1 MATLEQRQK
10 FIAEITPLVQKYAD
24 KYGYSQ
30 NVVPAIVAQACCESG
45 YGNQVNALP
54 RIANNYFGIRH
65 GSKLNFM
72 GLAYDSR
79 TGKVVPSEQIN
90 ITVSNRGYY
99 WRAYNSMEESVEGY
113 FKFLSEHK
121 AYAKLKNIDD
131 PNEYLMAVG
140 RAGYA
145 GSGEKYSKT
154 CIGVITTN
162 NLIDYCNQNQY
173 DPTSVSSSSE
183 ASTEETSTGTT
194 ETEETT
200 SSTES
205 TEKSSS
211 STDTIISSDKEA
223 IESSI
228 MAAKANNNYSTTYVI
243 NNNITTESTT
253 TGIPNNLNLAQ
264 NSYLEISDSLTGLIS
279 KELSAIESIA
289 KTYDDMDKTLANEQ
303 INSFLSP
310 EVNIDVNFTSYLF
323 NPSSLIQGSTGR
335 INRTDIS
342 ELTNGTSLKGS
353 LHENF
358 EQSKESAKATIE
370 SINDLQATIKKY
382 SGTVWDQVVK
392 KLDEYNELLNLKIKS
407 ADKLENAMAK
417 ALEMVLSYLEDY
429 DTIDDTKLQETV
441 ESILEA
447 KKIIAT
453 LKLSINQ
460 TQTASKEVTDDAGNT
475 KTVQYT
481 EYVYSTSARET
492 MQKKVAE
499 LEQIVEELTKE
510 VKKQEGLYDIMARAE
525 QIINDALSSIYSDYA
540 AKVNNIVASNSVSY
554 TPPANTTY
562 ISPSSIKTSLPL
574 NSTSSIPSGKVSEAN
589 FNKDNQLINTY
600 GTYED
605 YLNGVEKVNNPKY
618 TSTANSGIELSEEL
632 SNLLTKNPVT
642 KEEPR
647 RSRIVRFSSN
657 QDTEKTILSSS
668 IATDKSSTPSDTTDS
683 SIDSSSSPSSSF
695 YETEEI
701 SSSID
706 TPSTDTEEVVKEIDP
721 KIDEPSII
729 KDSTTITT
737 PSKSDSK
744 STESTKD
751 SYYYDDGDDTKDI
764 FSNNSTSIFK
774 TVGIATATVGA
785 VGATAYGA
793 KKYLEKRKNEN
804 NNDDSPT
811 STIDDRS
818 ERDNDDTGLDDFE

>member
-45 YGNQVNALP
+45 YGNQANALP

-173 DPTSVSSSSE
+173 DPTNVSSSSE
-183 ASTEETSTGTT
+183 SSTEETSNGTT

-228 MAAKANNNYSTTYVI
+228 MTVKANNNYSTTYVI

-303 INSFLSP
+303 INSFLSS

-342 ELTNGTSLKGS
+342 ELTNGTSLKGP

-441 ESILEA
+441 ESILET

-453 LKLSINQ
+453 LKLGINQ
-460 TQTASKEVTDDAGNT
+460 TQTATKEVTDDAGNT

-510 VKKQEGLYDIMARAE
+510 VKKQEGLYDIMAQAE

-562 ISPSSIKTSLPL
+562 ISPSSIPTSLTL

-618 TSTANSGIELSEEL
+618 NSIANSGIELSKEL
-632 SNLLTKNPVT
+632 SDLLTKNPT
-642 KEEPR
+642 IKEEPR
-647 RSRIVRFSSN
+647 HSRIVTFSST
-657 QDTEKTILSSS
+657 QDREKKSDSSHTSTDESS
-668 IATDKSSTPSDTTDS
+668 ISSDSTDS
-683 SIDSSSSPSSSF
+683 NTF
-695 YETEEI
+695 YETKEI
-701 SSSID
+701 SSSLD
-706 TPSTDTEEVVKEIDP
+706 NPSTDTEEIVKEIDN
-721 KIDEPSII
+721 PSTI
-729 KDSTTITT
+729 KDSTTIIS
-737 PSKSDSK
+737 PSESDSK
-744 STESTKD
+744 RDTSSKD
-751 SYYYDDGDDTKDI
+751 SYYYDNKSDTKDI

-804 NNDDSPT
+804 NNDDSSL

-818 ERDNDDTGLDDFE
+818 KSDNDDTGLDGLE

>member
-45 YGNQVNALP
+45 YGNQANALP

-173 DPTSVSSSSE
+173 DPTNVSSSSE
-183 ASTEETSTGTT
+183 SSTEETSNGTT

-211 STDTIISSDKEA
+211 STDTIISSNKEA

-228 MAAKANNNYSTTYVI
+228 MTVKANNNYSTTYVI

-342 ELTNGTSLKGS
+342 ELTNGTSLKGP

-441 ESILEA
+441 ESILET

-453 LKLSINQ
+453 LKLGINQ
-460 TQTASKEVTDDAGNT
+460 TQTATKEVTDDAGNT

-510 VKKQEGLYDIMARAE
+510 VKKQEGLYDIMAQAE

-562 ISPSSIKTSLPL
+562 ISPSSIPTSLTL

-618 TSTANSGIELSEEL
+618 NSIANSGIELSKEL
-632 SNLLTKNPVT
+632 SDLLTKNPT
-642 KEEPR
+642 IKEEPR
-647 RSRIVRFSSN
+647 HSRIVTFSST
-657 QDTEKTILSSS
+657 QDREKKSDSSHTSTDESS
-668 IATDKSSTPSDTTDS
+668 ISSDSTDS
-683 SIDSSSSPSSSF
+683 NTF
-695 YETEEI
+695 YETKEI
-701 SSSID
+701 SSSLD
-706 TPSTDTEEVVKEIDP
+706 NPSTDTEEIVKEIDN
-721 KIDEPSII
+721 PSTI
-729 KDSTTITT
+729 KDSTTIIS
-737 PSKSDSK
+737 PSESDSK
-744 STESTKD
+744 RDTSSKD
-751 SYYYDDGDDTKDI
+751 SYYYDNKSDTKDI

-804 NNDDSPT
+804 NNDDSSL

-818 ERDNDDTGLDDFE
+818 KSDNDDTGLDGFE

>member
-45 YGNQVNALP
+45 YGNQENALP

-342 ELTNGTSLKGS
+342 ELTNGTSLKGP

-618 TSTANSGIELSEEL
+618 NSTANSGIELSKEL
-632 SNLLTKNPVT
+632 SDLLTKNPT
-642 KEEPR
+642 IKEEPR
-647 RSRIVRFSSN
+647 HSRIVTFSN
-657 QDTEKTILSSS
+657 TQDREKKSDSSHTSTEETS
-668 IATDKSSTPSDTTDS
+668 IPSDSTDS
-683 SIDSSSSPSSSF
+683 STF
-695 YETEEI
+695 YETKEI
-701 SSSID
+701 SSSLD
-706 TPSTDTEEVVKEIDP
+706 TPSTDTEEIVKEIDNP
-721 KIDEPSII
+721 STTKDSPTIISPSESDLKIDTS
-729 KDSTTITT
+729 S
-737 PSKSDSK
+737 
-744 STESTKD
+744 KD
-751 SYYYDDGDDTKDI
+751 SYYYDDKSDTKDI

>member
-1 MATLEQRQK
+1 MASLEQRQK

-194 ETEETT
+194 KTEETT

-228 MAAKANNNYSTTYVI
+228 MTVKANNNYSTTYVI

-323 NPSSLIQGSTGR
+323 EPSSLIQGSTGR
-335 INRTDIS
+335 INKTDIAG
-342 ELTNGTSLKGS
+342 LTNGTSLTGP

-358 EQSKESAKATIE
+358 EHSKESAKATIE

-392 KLDEYNELLNLKIKS
+392 KLDEYNEVLELKIKS
-407 ADKLENAMAK
+407 ADKLESAMAK
-417 ALEMVLSYLEDY
+417 ALEIVLAYLEDY
-429 DTIDDTKLQETV
+429 DSIDDSKLQETV

-460 TQTASKEVTDDAGNT
+460 TQTASKEVTDDDGKT

-481 EYVYSTSARET
+481 EYVYSTSAREA

-499 LEQIVEELTKE
+499 LELIVEDLTKE
-510 VKKQEGLYDIMARAE
+510 VKKQEGLYDVMARAE

-574 NSTSSIPSGKVSEAN
+574 NSTSSIPSGKISKEN
-589 FNKDNQLINTY
+589 FEKDNQLINTY

-706 TPSTDTEEVVKEIDP
+706 TPSTDTEEVVEEIDP

-764 FSNNSTSIFK
+764 FSNNSNSIFK

-811 STIDDRS
+811 STIDNIS

>member
-1 MATLEQRQK
+1 MTLTENAQNYVN
-10 FIAEITPLVQKYAD
+10 ELTPLVKKYAEI
-24 KYGYSQ
+24 YGYSPD
-30 NVVPAIVAQACCESG
+30 VVPAIVAQSCYETH
-45 YGNQVNALP
+45 YGDMSNDIP
-54 RIANNYFGIRH
+54 RVAHNYFGIKH
-65 GSKLNFM
+65 GGLNYYTGM
-72 GLAYDSR
+72 TYDSF
-79 TGKVVPSEQIN
+79 TDKLIPSENLI
-90 ITVSNRGYY
+90 ITPENRSHL

-183 ASTEETSTGTT
+183 SSTEETSNETT

-211 STDTIISSDKEA
+211 STDTIISSNKEA

-228 MAAKANNNYSTTYVI
+228 MTVKANNNYSTTYVI

-303 INSFLSP
+303 INSFLSS

-342 ELTNGTSLKGS
+342 ELTNGTSLKGP

-441 ESILEA
+441 ESILET
-447 KKIIAT
+447 KKIITT
-453 LKLSINQ
+453 LKLGINQ
-460 TQTASKEVTDDAGNT
+460 TQTATKEVTDDAGNT

-510 VKKQEGLYDIMARAE
+510 VKKQEGLYDIMAQAE

-562 ISPSSIKTSLPL
+562 IPPSSIPTSLTL

-618 TSTANSGIELSEEL
+618 NSIANSGIELSKEL
-632 SNLLTKNPVT
+632 SDLLTKNPT
-642 KEEPR
+642 IKEEPR
-647 RSRIVRFSSN
+647 HSRIVTFSST
-657 QDTEKTILSSS
+657 QDREKKSDSSHTSTDESS
-668 IATDKSSTPSDTTDS
+668 ISSDSTDS
-683 SIDSSSSPSSSF
+683 NTF
-695 YETEEI
+695 YETKEI
-701 SSSID
+701 SSSLD
-706 TPSTDTEEVVKEIDP
+706 NPSTDTEEIVKEIDN
-721 KIDEPSII
+721 PSTI
-729 KDSTTITT
+729 KDSTTIIS
-737 PSKSDSK
+737 PSESDSK
-744 STESTKD
+744 RDTSSKD
-751 SYYYDDGDDTKDI
+751 SYYYDNKSDTKDI

-804 NNDDSPT
+804 NNDDSSL

-818 ERDNDDTGLDDFE
+818 KSDNDDTGLDGFE

>member
-45 YGNQVNALP
+45 YGNQANALP

-173 DPTSVSSSSE
+173 DPTSVSSSGES
-183 ASTEETSTGTT
+183 STEETSNGTT

-228 MAAKANNNYSTTYVI
+228 MTVKANNNYSTTYVI

-303 INSFLSP
+303 INSFLSS

-323 NPSSLIQGSTGR
+323 NPSSLIQGTTGR

-342 ELTNGTSLKGS
+342 ELTNGTSLKGP

-441 ESILEA
+441 ESILET

-453 LKLSINQ
+453 LKLGINQ
-460 TQTASKEVTDDAGNT
+460 TQTATKEVTDDAGNT

-510 VKKQEGLYDIMARAE
+510 VKKQEGLYDIMAQAE

-554 TPPANTTY
+554 TPPTNTTY
-562 ISPSSIKTSLPL
+562 ISPSSIPTSLTL

-618 TSTANSGIELSEEL
+618 NSIANSGIELSKEL
-632 SNLLTKNPVT
+632 SDLLTKNPT
-642 KEEPR
+642 IKEEPR
-647 RSRIVRFSSN
+647 HSRIVTFSST
-657 QDTEKTILSSS
+657 QDREKKSDSSHTSTDESS
-668 IATDKSSTPSDTTDS
+668 ISSDSTDS
-683 SIDSSSSPSSSF
+683 NTF
-695 YETEEI
+695 YETKEI
-701 SSSID
+701 SSSLD
-706 TPSTDTEEVVKEIDP
+706 NPSTDTEEIVKEIDN
-721 KIDEPSII
+721 PSTI
-729 KDSTTITT
+729 KDSTTIIS
-737 PSKSDSK
+737 PSESDSK
-744 STESTKD
+744 RDTSSKD
-751 SYYYDDGDDTKDI
+751 SYYYDNKSDTKDI

-804 NNDDSPT
+804 NNDDSSL

-818 ERDNDDTGLDDFE
+818 KSDNDDTGLDGFE

>member
-45 YGNQVNALP
+45 YGNQANALP

-183 ASTEETSTGTT
+183 SSTEETSTGTT

-342 ELTNGTSLKGS
+342 ELTNGTSLKGP

-574 NSTSSIPSGKVSEAN
+574 NSTSSIPSGKISKEN
-589 FNKDNQLINTY
+589 FEKDNQLINTY

-706 TPSTDTEEVVKEIDP
+706 TPSTDTEEVVEEIDP

>member
-45 YGNQVNALP
+45 YGNQANALP

-228 MAAKANNNYSTTYVI
+228 MTVKANNNYSTTYVI

-342 ELTNGTSLKGS
+342 ELTNGTSLKGP

-525 QIINDALSSIYSDYA
+525 QIINDALSSIYNDYA
-540 AKVNNIVASNSVSY
+540 TKINNIVASNSVSY

-562 ISPSSIKTSLPL
+562 IPPSSIPTSLTL
-574 NSTSSIPSGKVSEAN
+574 NSTSSSIPSGKVSEAN

-600 GTYED
+600 GTYDD

-618 TSTANSGIELSEEL
+618 NSTANSGIELSKEL
-632 SNLLTKNPVT
+632 SDLLTKNPT
-642 KEEPR
+642 IKDEPR
-647 RSRIVRFSSN
+647 HSRIVTFSN
-657 QDTEKTILSSS
+657 TQDTEKKSDSSHTSTDESS
-668 IATDKSSTPSDTTDS
+668 ISSDSTDS
-683 SIDSSSSPSSSF
+683 STF
-695 YETEEI
+695 YETKEI
-701 SSSID
+701 SSSLD
-706 TPSTDTEEVVKEIDP
+706 NPSTDTEEIVKEIDN
-721 KIDEPSII
+721 PSTT
-729 KDSTTITT
+729 KDSPTIIS
-737 PSKSDSK
+737 PSESDSK
-744 STESTKD
+744 IDTSSKD
-751 SYYYDDGDDTKDI
+751 SYYYDDKSDTKDI

-804 NNDDSPT
+804 NNDDSSL

-818 ERDNDDTGLDDFE
+818 KSDNDDTGLDGFE

>member
-183 ASTEETSTGTT
+183 ASTEETLTGTT
-194 ETEETT
+194 ETEETA
-200 SSTES
+200 SSTETS
-205 TEKSSS
+205 KES

-223 IESSI
+223 IESNI
-228 MAAKANNNYSTTYVI
+228 MTVKANNNYSTTYVI

-264 NSYLEISDSLTGLIS
+264 NSYLEISDSLTGLIN

-342 ELTNGTSLKGS
+342 ELTNGTSLKGP

-441 ESILEA
+441 ESILET

-460 TQTASKEVTDDAGNT
+460 TQTATKEVTDDAGNT

-481 EYVYSTSARET
+481 EYVYSTSAREA

-510 VKKQEGLYDIMARAE
+510 VKKQEGLYDIMAQAE

-540 AKVNNIVASNSVSY
+540 TKVNNIVASNSVSY

-562 ISPSSIKTSLPL
+562 IPPSSIPTSLTL
-574 NSTSSIPSGKVSEAN
+574 NSTSSIPSGKVSETN

-600 GTYED
+600 GTYDD

-618 TSTANSGIELSEEL
+618 NSTANSGIELSKEL
-632 SNLLTKNPVT
+632 SDLLTKNPT
-642 KEEPR
+642 IKEEPR
-647 RSRIVRFSSN
+647 HSRIVTFSST
-657 QDTEKTILSSS
+657 QDREKKSDSSHTSTDESS
-668 IATDKSSTPSDTTDS
+668 ISSDSTDS
-683 SIDSSSSPSSSF
+683 STF
-695 YETEEI
+695 YETKEI
-701 SSSID
+701 SSSLD
-706 TPSTDTEEVVKEIDP
+706 NPSTDTEEIVKEIDN
-721 KIDEPSII
+721 PSTI
-729 KDSTTITT
+729 KDSTTIIS
-737 PSKSDSK
+737 PSESDSK
-744 STESTKD
+744 RDTSSKD
-751 SYYYDDGDDTKDI
+751 NYYYDDKQDI

-774 TVGIATATVGA
+774 TVGIATATIGA

-804 NNDDSPT
+804 NNDDSSL
-811 STIDDRS
+811 STIDARS
-818 ERDNDDTGLDDFE
+818 KSDNDNTGLDGFE

>member
-194 ETEETT
+194 KTEETT

-228 MAAKANNNYSTTYVI
+228 MTVKANNNYSTTYVI

-323 NPSSLIQGSTGR
+323 EPSSLIQGSTGR
-335 INRTDIS
+335 INKTDIAG
-342 ELTNGTSLKGS
+342 LTNGTSLTGP

-392 KLDEYNELLNLKIKS
+392 KLDEYNEVLELKIKS
-407 ADKLENAMAK
+407 ADKLESAMAK
-417 ALEMVLSYLEDY
+417 ALEIVLAYLEDY
-429 DTIDDTKLQETV
+429 DSIDDSKLQETV

-574 NSTSSIPSGKVSEAN
+574 NSTSSIPSGKISKEN
-589 FNKDNQLINTY
+589 FEKDNQLINTY

-668 IATDKSSTPSDTTDS
+668 PSPDKSSTPSDTTDS

-706 TPSTDTEEVVKEIDP
+706 TPSTDTEEVVEEIDP

-811 STIDDRS
+811 STIDDIS

>member
-45 YGNQVNALP
+45 YGNQANALP

-183 ASTEETSTGTT
+183 ASTEETSNGTT

-211 STDTIISSDKEA
+211 SSTDTIISSDKEA

-228 MAAKANNNYSTTYVI
+228 MTVKANNNYSTTYVI

-303 INSFLSP
+303 INSFLSS

-342 ELTNGTSLKGS
+342 ELTNGTSLKGP

-441 ESILEA
+441 ESILET

-453 LKLSINQ
+453 LKLGINQ
-460 TQTASKEVTDDAGNT
+460 TQTATKEVTDDAGNT

-510 VKKQEGLYDIMARAE
+510 VKKQEGLYDIMAQAE

-562 ISPSSIKTSLPL
+562 IPPSSIPTSLTL

-618 TSTANSGIELSEEL
+618 NSIANSGIELSKEL
-632 SNLLTKNPVT
+632 SDLLTKNPT
-642 KEEPR
+642 IKEEPR
-647 RSRIVRFSSN
+647 HSRIVTFSST
-657 QDTEKTILSSS
+657 QDREKKSDSSHTSTDESS
-668 IATDKSSTPSDTTDS
+668 ISSDSTDS
-683 SIDSSSSPSSSF
+683 NTF
-695 YETEEI
+695 YETKEI
-701 SSSID
+701 SSSLD
-706 TPSTDTEEVVKEIDP
+706 NPSTDTEEIVKEIDN
-721 KIDEPSII
+721 PSTI
-729 KDSTTITT
+729 KDSTTIIS
-737 PSKSDSK
+737 PSESDSK
-744 STESTKD
+744 RDTSSKD
-751 SYYYDDGDDTKDI
+751 SYYYDNKSDTKEI

-804 NNDDSPT
+804 NNDDSSL

-818 ERDNDDTGLDDFE
+818 KSDNDDTGLDGFE

>member
-45 YGNQVNALP
+45 YGNQENALP

-228 MAAKANNNYSTTYVI
+228 MTVKANNNYSTTYVI

-342 ELTNGTSLKGS
+342 ELTNGTSLKGP

-574 NSTSSIPSGKVSEAN
+574 NSTSSIPSGKISKEN
-589 FNKDNQLINTY
+589 FEKDNQLINTY

-618 TSTANSGIELSEEL
+618 NSTANSGIELSEEL

-706 TPSTDTEEVVKEIDP
+706 TPSTDTEEVVEEIDP

>member
-45 YGNQVNALP
+45 YGNQANALP

-183 ASTEETSTGTT
+183 SSIEETSNGTT

-211 STDTIISSDKEA
+211 STDTIISSDKDA

-228 MAAKANNNYSTTYVI
+228 MTVKANNNYSTTYVI

-303 INSFLSP
+303 INSFLSS

-342 ELTNGTSLKGS
+342 ELTNGTSLKGP

-441 ESILEA
+441 ESILET

-453 LKLSINQ
+453 LKLGINQ
-460 TQTASKEVTDDAGNT
+460 TQTATKEVTDDAGNT

-510 VKKQEGLYDIMARAE
+510 VKKQEGLYDIMAQAE

-562 ISPSSIKTSLPL
+562 ISPSSIPTSLTL

-618 TSTANSGIELSEEL
+618 NSIANSGIELSKEL
-632 SNLLTKNPVT
+632 SDLLTKNPT
-642 KEEPR
+642 IKEEPR
-647 RSRIVRFSSN
+647 HSRIVTFSST
-657 QDTEKTILSSS
+657 QDREKKSDSSHTSTDESS
-668 IATDKSSTPSDTTDS
+668 ISSDSTDS
-683 SIDSSSSPSSSF
+683 NTF
-695 YETEEI
+695 YETKEI
-701 SSSID
+701 SSSLD
-706 TPSTDTEEVVKEIDP
+706 NPSTDTEEIVKEIDN
-721 KIDEPSII
+721 PSTI
-729 KDSTTITT
+729 KDSTTIIS
-737 PSKSDSK
+737 PSESDSK
-744 STESTKD
+744 RDTSSKD
-751 SYYYDDGDDTKDI
+751 SYYYDNKSDTKDI

-785 VGATAYGA
+785 VGATAYGT

-804 NNDDSPT
+804 NNDDSSL

-818 ERDNDDTGLDDFE
+818 KSDNDDTGLDGFE

>member
-45 YGNQVNALP
+45 YGNQANALP

-173 DPTSVSSSSE
+173 DPTNVSSSSE
-183 ASTEETSTGTT
+183 SSTEETSNGTT

-211 STDTIISSDKEA
+211 STDTIISSNKEA

-228 MAAKANNNYSTTYVI
+228 MTVKANNNYSTTYVI

-303 INSFLSP
+303 INSFLSS

-342 ELTNGTSLKGS
+342 EITNGTSLKGP

-441 ESILEA
+441 ESILET

-453 LKLSINQ
+453 LKLGINQ
-460 TQTASKEVTDDAGNT
+460 TQTATKEVTDDAGNT

-510 VKKQEGLYDIMARAE
+510 VKKQEGLYDIMAQAE

-554 TPPANTTY
+554 TPPTNTTY
-562 ISPSSIKTSLPL
+562 ISPSSIPTSLTL

-618 TSTANSGIELSEEL
+618 NSIANSGIELSKEL
-632 SNLLTKNPVT
+632 SDLLTKNPT
-642 KEEPR
+642 IKEEPR
-647 RSRIVRFSSN
+647 HSRIVTFSST
-657 QDTEKTILSSS
+657 QDREKKSDSSHTSTEETS
-668 IATDKSSTPSDTTDS
+668 IPSDSTDS
-683 SIDSSSSPSSSF
+683 STF
-695 YETEEI
+695 YETKEI
-701 SSSID
+701 SSSLD
-706 TPSTDTEEVVKEIDP
+706 TPSTDTEEIVKEIDN
-721 KIDEPSII
+721 PSTI
-729 KDSTTITT
+729 KDSTTIIS
-737 PSKSDSK
+737 PSESDSK
-744 STESTKD
+744 RDTSSKD
-751 SYYYDDGDDTKDI
+751 SYYYDNKSDTKDI

-804 NNDDSPT
+804 NNDDSSL

-818 ERDNDDTGLDDFE
+818 KSDNDDTGLDGFE

>member
-45 YGNQVNALP
+45 YGNQANALP

-342 ELTNGTSLKGS
+342 ELTNGTSLKGP

-600 GTYED
+600 GTYDD

-618 TSTANSGIELSEEL
+618 NSTANSGIELSEEL

-706 TPSTDTEEVVKEIDP
+706 TPSTDTEEVVEEIDP

>member
-1 MATLEQRQK
+1 MASLEQRQK

-30 NVVPAIVAQACCESG
+30 NVVPAIIAQACCESG
-45 YGNQVNALP
+45 YGNQENALP

-228 MAAKANNNYSTTYVI
+228 MAAKTNNNYSTTYVI

-323 NPSSLIQGSTGR
+323 EPSSLIQGSTGR
-335 INRTDIS
+335 INKTDIAG
-342 ELTNGTSLKGS
+342 LTNGTSLTGP

-358 EQSKESAKATIE
+358 EHSKESAKATIE

-382 SGTVWDQVVK
+382 SGTVWEQVVK
-392 KLDEYNELLNLKIKS
+392 KLDEYNEVLELKIKS
-407 ADKLENAMAK
+407 ADKLESAMAK
-417 ALEMVLSYLEDY
+417 ALEIVLAYLEDY
-429 DTIDDTKLQETV
+429 DSIDDSKLQETV

-460 TQTASKEVTDDAGNT
+460 TQTASKEVTDDDGKT

-562 ISPSSIKTSLPL
+562 ISPSSIPTSLPL
-574 NSTSSIPSGKVSEAN
+574 NSTSSIPSGKISKEN
-589 FNKDNQLINTY
+589 FEKDNQLINTY

-706 TPSTDTEEVVKEIDP
+706 TPSTDTEEVVEEIDP

-764 FSNNSTSIFK
+764 FSNNSNSIFK

>member
-45 YGNQVNALP
+45 YGNQANALP

-173 DPTSVSSSSE
+173 DPTNVSSSSE
-183 ASTEETSTGTT
+183 SSTEETSNGTT

-211 STDTIISSDKEA
+211 STDTIISSNKEA

-228 MAAKANNNYSTTYVI
+228 MTVKANNNYSTTYVI

-303 INSFLSP
+303 INSFLSS

-342 ELTNGTSLKGS
+342 EITNGTSLKGP

-441 ESILEA
+441 ESILET

-453 LKLSINQ
+453 LKLGINQ
-460 TQTASKEVTDDAGNT
+460 TQTATKEVTDDAGNT

-510 VKKQEGLYDIMARAE
+510 VKKQEGLYDIMAQAE

-554 TPPANTTY
+554 TPPTNTTY
-562 ISPSSIKTSLPL
+562 ISPSSIPTSLTL

-618 TSTANSGIELSEEL
+618 NSIANSGIELSKEL
-632 SNLLTKNPVT
+632 SDLLTKNPT
-642 KEEPR
+642 IKEEPR
-647 RSRIVRFSSN
+647 HSRIVTFSST
-657 QDTEKTILSSS
+657 QDREKKSDSSHTSTDESS
-668 IATDKSSTPSDTTDS
+668 ISSDSTDS
-683 SIDSSSSPSSSF
+683 NTF
-695 YETEEI
+695 YETKKI
-701 SSSID
+701 SSSLD
-706 TPSTDTEEVVKEIDP
+706 NPSTDTEEIVKEIDN
-721 KIDEPSII
+721 PSTI
-729 KDSTTITT
+729 KDSTTIIS
-737 PSKSDSK
+737 PSESDSK
-744 STESTKD
+744 RDTSSKD
-751 SYYYDDGDDTKDI
+751 SYYYDNKSDTKDI

-804 NNDDSPT
+804 NNDDSSL

-818 ERDNDDTGLDDFE
+818 KSDNDDTGLDGFE

>member
-45 YGNQVNALP
+45 YGNQANALP

-183 ASTEETSTGTT
+183 SSTEETSNGTT

-228 MAAKANNNYSTTYVI
+228 MTVKANNNYSTTYVI

-303 INSFLSP
+303 INSFLSS

-342 ELTNGTSLKGS
+342 ELTNGTSLKGP

-441 ESILEA
+441 ESILET

-453 LKLSINQ
+453 LKLGINQ
-460 TQTASKEVTDDAGNT
+460 TQTATKEVTDDAGNT

-510 VKKQEGLYDIMARAE
+510 VKKQEGLYDIMAQAE

-562 ISPSSIKTSLPL
+562 IPPSSIPTSLTL

-600 GTYED
+600 GTYDD

-618 TSTANSGIELSEEL
+618 NSTANSGIELSKEL
-632 SNLLTKNPVT
+632 SDLLTKNPTT

-647 RSRIVRFSSN
+647 HSRIVTFSST
-657 QDTEKTILSSS
+657 QDREKKSDSSHTSTDESS
-668 IATDKSSTPSDTTDS
+668 ISSDSTDS
-683 SIDSSSSPSSSF
+683 NAF
-695 YETEEI
+695 YETKEI
-701 SSSID
+701 SSSLD
-706 TPSTDTEEVVKEIDP
+706 NPSTDTEEIVKEIDN
-721 KIDEPSII
+721 PSTI
-729 KDSTTITT
+729 KDSTTIIS
-737 PSKSDSK
+737 PSESDSK
-744 STESTKD
+744 RDTSSKD
-751 SYYYDDGDDTKDI
+751 SYYYDNKSDTKDI

-804 NNDDSPT
+804 NNDDSSL

-818 ERDNDDTGLDDFE
+818 KSDNDDTGLDGFE

>member
-1 MATLEQRQK
+1 MASLEQRQK

-45 YGNQVNALP
+45 YGNQENALP

-194 ETEETT
+194 KTEETT

-228 MAAKANNNYSTTYVI
+228 MTVKANNNYSTTYVI

-323 NPSSLIQGSTGR
+323 EPSSLIQGSTGR
-335 INRTDIS
+335 INKTDIAG
-342 ELTNGTSLKGS
+342 LTNGTSLTGP

-358 EQSKESAKATIE
+358 EHSKESAKATIE

-392 KLDEYNELLNLKIKS
+392 KLDEYNEVLELKIKS
-407 ADKLENAMAK
+407 ADKLESAMAK
-417 ALEMVLSYLEDY
+417 ALEIVLAYLEDY
-429 DTIDDTKLQETV
+429 DSIDDSKLQETV

-460 TQTASKEVTDDAGNT
+460 TQTASKEVTDDDGKT

-481 EYVYSTSARET
+481 EYVYSTSAREA

-499 LEQIVEELTKE
+499 LELIVEDLTKE
-510 VKKQEGLYDIMARAE
+510 IKKQEGLYDVMARAE

-574 NSTSSIPSGKVSEAN
+574 NSTSSIPSGKISKEN
-589 FNKDNQLINTY
+589 FEKDNQLINTY

-706 TPSTDTEEVVKEIDP
+706 TPSTDTEEVVEEIDP

-774 TVGIATATVGA
+774 TVGIATATVGT

-811 STIDDRS
+811 STIDNIS

>member
-45 YGNQVNALP
+45 YGNQANALP

-173 DPTSVSSSSE
+173 DPTNVSSSSE
-183 ASTEETSTGTT
+183 SSTEETSNGTT

-211 STDTIISSDKEA
+211 STDTIISSNKEA

-228 MAAKANNNYSTTYVI
+228 MTVKANNNYSTTYVI

-303 INSFLSP
+303 INSFLSS

-342 ELTNGTSLKGS
+342 EITNGTSLKGP

-441 ESILEA
+441 ESILET

-453 LKLSINQ
+453 LKLGINQ
-460 TQTASKEVTDDAGNT
+460 TQTATKEVTDDAGNT

-510 VKKQEGLYDIMARAE
+510 VKKQEGLYDIMAQAE

-562 ISPSSIKTSLPL
+562 ISPSSIPTSLTL

-618 TSTANSGIELSEEL
+618 NSIANSGIELSKEL
-632 SNLLTKNPVT
+632 SDLLTKNPT
-642 KEEPR
+642 IKEEPR
-647 RSRIVRFSSN
+647 HSRIVTFSST
-657 QDTEKTILSSS
+657 QDREKKSDSSHTSTDESS
-668 IATDKSSTPSDTTDS
+668 ISSDSTDS
-683 SIDSSSSPSSSF
+683 NTF
-695 YETEEI
+695 YETKKI
-701 SSSID
+701 SSSLD
-706 TPSTDTEEVVKEIDP
+706 NPSTDTEEIVKEIDN
-721 KIDEPSII
+721 PSTI
-729 KDSTTITT
+729 KDSTTIIS
-737 PSKSDSK
+737 PSESDSK
-744 STESTKD
+744 RDTSSKD
-751 SYYYDDGDDTKDI
+751 SYYYDNKSDTKDI

-804 NNDDSPT
+804 NNDDSSL

-818 ERDNDDTGLDDFE
+818 KSDNDDTGLDGFE

>member
-45 YGNQVNALP
+45 YGNQENALP

-194 ETEETT
+194 ETEETI

-342 ELTNGTSLKGS
+342 ELTNGTSLKGP

-574 NSTSSIPSGKVSEAN
+574 NSTSSIPSGKISKEN
-589 FNKDNQLINTY
+589 FEKDNQLINTY

-618 TSTANSGIELSEEL
+618 NSTANSGIELSKEL
-632 SNLLTKNPVT
+632 SDLLTKNPT
-642 KEEPR
+642 IKEEPR
-647 RSRIVRFSSN
+647 HSRIVTFSN
-657 QDTEKTILSSS
+657 TQDREKKSDSSHTSTEETS
-668 IATDKSSTPSDTTDS
+668 IPSDSTDS
-683 SIDSSSSPSSSF
+683 STF
-695 YETEEI
+695 YETKEI
-701 SSSID
+701 SSSLD
-706 TPSTDTEEVVKEIDP
+706 TPSIDTEEIVKEIDNP
-721 KIDEPSII
+721 STTKDSPTIISPSESDLKIDTS
-729 KDSTTITT
+729 S
-737 PSKSDSK
+737 
-744 STESTKD
+744 KD
-751 SYYYDDGDDTKDI
+751 SYYYDDKSDTKDI

>member
-45 YGNQVNALP
+45 YGNQANALP

-183 ASTEETSTGTT
+183 SSTEETSNGTT

-223 IESSI
+223 IESSV
-228 MAAKANNNYSTTYVI
+228 MTVKANNNYSTTYVI

-342 ELTNGTSLKGS
+342 ELTNGTSLKGP

-441 ESILEA
+441 ESILET
-447 KKIIAT
+447 KKIITT
-453 LKLSINQ
+453 LKLGINQ
-460 TQTASKEVTDDAGNT
+460 TQTATKEVTDDAGNT

-510 VKKQEGLYDIMARAE
+510 VKKQEGLYDIMAQAE
-525 QIINDALSSIYSDYA
+525 QIINDTLSSIYSDYA

-562 ISPSSIKTSLPL
+562 IPPSSIPTSLTL

-600 GTYED
+600 GTYDD

-618 TSTANSGIELSEEL
+618 NSTANSGIELSKEL
-632 SNLLTKNPVT
+632 SDLLTKNPTT

-647 RSRIVRFSSN
+647 HSRIVTFSST
-657 QDTEKTILSSS
+657 QDREKKSDSSHTSTDESS
-668 IATDKSSTPSDTTDS
+668 ISSDSTDS
-683 SIDSSSSPSSSF
+683 STF
-695 YETEEI
+695 YETKEI
-701 SSSID
+701 SSSLD
-706 TPSTDTEEVVKEIDP
+706 NPSTDTEEIVKEIDN
-721 KIDEPSII
+721 PSTI
-729 KDSTTITT
+729 KDSTTIIS
-737 PSKSDSK
+737 PSESDSK
-744 STESTKD
+744 RDTSSKD
-751 SYYYDDGDDTKDI
+751 SYYYDNKSDTKDI

-804 NNDDSPT
+804 NNGDSSL

>member
-45 YGNQVNALP
+45 YGNQANALP

-173 DPTSVSSSSE
+173 DPTNVSSSSE
-183 ASTEETSTGTT
+183 SSTEETSNGTT

-228 MAAKANNNYSTTYVI
+228 MTVKANNNYSTTYVI

-303 INSFLSP
+303 INSFLSS

-342 ELTNGTSLKGS
+342 ELTNGTSLKGP

-441 ESILEA
+441 ESILET

-453 LKLSINQ
+453 LKLGINQ
-460 TQTASKEVTDDAGNT
+460 TQTATKEVTDDAGNT

-510 VKKQEGLYDIMARAE
+510 VKKQEGLYDIMAQAE

-562 ISPSSIKTSLPL
+562 ISPSSIPTSLTL

-618 TSTANSGIELSEEL
+618 NSIANSGIELSKEL
-632 SNLLTKNPVT
+632 SDLLTKNPT
-642 KEEPR
+642 IKEEPR
-647 RSRIVRFSSN
+647 HSRIVTFSST
-657 QDTEKTILSSS
+657 QDREKKSDSSHTSTDESS
-668 IATDKSSTPSDTTDS
+668 ISSDSTDS
-683 SIDSSSSPSSSF
+683 NTF
-695 YETEEI
+695 YETKEI
-701 SSSID
+701 SSSLD
-706 TPSTDTEEVVKEIDP
+706 NPSTDTEEIVKEIDN
-721 KIDEPSII
+721 PSTI
-729 KDSTTITT
+729 KDSTTIIS
-737 PSKSDSK
+737 PSESDSK
-744 STESTKD
+744 RDTSSKD
-751 SYYYDDGDDTKDI
+751 SYYYDNKSDTKDI

-804 NNDDSPT
+804 NNDDSSL

-818 ERDNDDTGLDDFE
+818 KSDNDDTGLDGFE

>member
-45 YGNQVNALP
+45 YGNQENALP

-194 ETEETT
+194 ETEETI

-342 ELTNGTSLKGS
+342 ELTNGTSLKGP

-574 NSTSSIPSGKVSEAN
+574 NSTSSIPSGKISKEN
-589 FNKDNQLINTY
+589 FEKDNQLINTY

-706 TPSTDTEEVVKEIDP
+706 TPSTDTEEVVEEIDP

>member
-45 YGNQVNALP
+45 YGNQENALP

-194 ETEETT
+194 ETEETI

-342 ELTNGTSLKGS
+342 ELTNGTSLKGP

-540 AKVNNIVASNSVSY
+540 TKINNIVASNSVSY

-562 ISPSSIKTSLPL
+562 ISPSSIPTSLTL

-600 GTYED
+600 GTYDD

-618 TSTANSGIELSEEL
+618 NSTANSGIELSEEL

-706 TPSTDTEEVVKEIDP
+706 TPSTDTEEVVEEIDP

>member
-45 YGNQVNALP
+45 YGNQANALP

-183 ASTEETSTGTT
+183 SSTEETSNGTT

-342 ELTNGTSLKGS
+342 ELTNGTSLKGP

-574 NSTSSIPSGKVSEAN
+574 NSTSSIPSGKISKEN
-589 FNKDNQLINTY
+589 FEKDNQLINTY

-632 SNLLTKNPVT
+632 SNLLTKKPVT

-706 TPSTDTEEVVKEIDP
+706 TPSTDTEEVVEEIDP

>member
-45 YGNQVNALP
+45 YGNQENALP

-228 MAAKANNNYSTTYVI
+228 MTVKANNNYSTTYVI

-303 INSFLSP
+303 INSFLSS

-342 ELTNGTSLKGS
+342 ELTNGTSLKGP

-441 ESILEA
+441 ESILET

-453 LKLSINQ
+453 LKLGINQ
-460 TQTASKEVTDDAGNT
+460 TQTATKEVTDDAGNT

-510 VKKQEGLYDIMARAE
+510 VKKQEGLYDIMAQAE

-554 TPPANTTY
+554 TPPTNTTY
-562 ISPSSIKTSLPL
+562 ISPSSIPTSLTL

-618 TSTANSGIELSEEL
+618 NSIANSGIELSKEL
-632 SNLLTKNPVT
+632 SDLLTKNPT
-642 KEEPR
+642 IKEEPR
-647 RSRIVRFSSN
+647 HSRIVTFSST
-657 QDTEKTILSSS
+657 QDREKKSDSSHTSTEETS
-668 IATDKSSTPSDTTDS
+668 IPSDSTDS
-683 SIDSSSSPSSSF
+683 STF
-695 YETEEI
+695 YETKEI
-701 SSSID
+701 SSSLD
-706 TPSTDTEEVVKEIDP
+706 TPSTDTEEIVKEIDN
-721 KIDEPSII
+721 PSTT
-729 KDSTTITT
+729 KDSPTIIS
-737 PSKSDSK
+737 PSESDSK
-744 STESTKD
+744 IDTSSKD
-751 SYYYDDGDDTKDI
+751 SYYYDDKSDTKDI

-804 NNDDSPT
+804 NNDDSSL

-818 ERDNDDTGLDDFE
+818 KSDNDDTGLDGFE

>member
-45 YGNQVNALP
+45 YGNQANALP

-183 ASTEETSTGTT
+183 SSTEETSNGTT

-228 MAAKANNNYSTTYVI
+228 MTVKANNNYSTTYVI

-303 INSFLSP
+303 INSFLSS

-342 ELTNGTSLKGS
+342 ELTNGTSLKGP

-392 KLDEYNELLNLKIKS
+392 KLDEYNELLNLKIK
-407 ADKLENAMAK
+407 
-417 ALEMVLSYLEDY
+417 
-429 DTIDDTKLQETV
+429 
-441 ESILEA
+441 
-447 KKIIAT
+447 
-453 LKLSINQ
+453 
-460 TQTASKEVTDDAGNT
+460 
-475 KTVQYT
+475 
-481 EYVYSTSARET
+481 
-492 MQKKVAE
+492 
-499 LEQIVEELTKE
+499 
-510 VKKQEGLYDIMARAE
+510 
-525 QIINDALSSIYSDYA
+525 
-540 AKVNNIVASNSVSY
+540 
-554 TPPANTTY
+554 
-562 ISPSSIKTSLPL
+562 
-574 NSTSSIPSGKVSEAN
+574 
-589 FNKDNQLINTY
+589 
-600 GTYED
+600 
-605 YLNGVEKVNNPKY
+605 
-618 TSTANSGIELSEEL
+618 
-632 SNLLTKNPVT
+632 
-642 KEEPR
+642 
-647 RSRIVRFSSN
+647 
-657 QDTEKTILSSS
+657 
-668 IATDKSSTPSDTTDS
+668 
-683 SIDSSSSPSSSF
+683 
-695 YETEEI
+695 
-701 SSSID
+701 
-706 TPSTDTEEVVKEIDP
+706 
-721 KIDEPSII
+721 
-729 KDSTTITT
+729 
-737 PSKSDSK
+737 
-744 STESTKD
+744 
-751 SYYYDDGDDTKDI
+751 
-764 FSNNSTSIFK
+764 
-774 TVGIATATVGA
+774 
-785 VGATAYGA
+785 
-793 KKYLEKRKNEN
+793 
-804 NNDDSPT
+804 
-811 STIDDRS
+811 
-818 ERDNDDTGLDDFE
+818 

>member
-45 YGNQVNALP
+45 YGNQENALP

-194 ETEETT
+194 ETEETI

-342 ELTNGTSLKGS
+342 ELTNGTSLKGP

-562 ISPSSIKTSLPL
+562 ISPSSIPTSLTL

-600 GTYED
+600 GTYDD

-618 TSTANSGIELSEEL
+618 NSTANSGIELSEEL

-706 TPSTDTEEVVKEIDP
+706 TPSTDTEEVVEEIDP